1 MTGIYDPE
9 KYWQERLERHFNLSG
24 VGHLSFSEAYNEW
37 LYRRKNHALGQIL
50 GDTDLRGARVLDV
63 GSGTGFFVRF
73 YASRGASVH
82 GIDIT
87 AVSVERLSR
96 EFPAFTFTRGDVAS
110 DAFDRPPARFDV
122 INVWDVLYHVIDDA
136 SFARALRNIAAAGRP
151 GTRLI
156 LTDALGAAEPIVAG
170 PHVTLRPLASYQRHL
185 PALGFELQSLT
196 PLYFYLNDVKQP
208 DGEALAPT
216 YFARDE
222 ALQLISSTNL
232 SVGCWVMAPGRARG

>member
-1 MTGIYDPE
+1 MTGTYDPE

-24 VGHLSFSEAYNEW
+24 VGHLSYSEAYNEW
-37 LYRRKNHALGQIL
+37 LYRRKTHALGTIL

-73 YASRGASVH
+73 YASRGALVH
-82 GIDIT
+82 GVDIT

-96 EFPAFTFTRGDVAS
+96 EFPAFTFTRADVAS
-110 DAFDRPPARFDV
+110 DSFDRPQPGFDV
-122 INVWDVLYHVIDDA
+122 INVWDVLYHVIEDV
-136 SFARALRNIAAAGRP
+136 SFARALRNIAACGRP

-208 DGEALAPT
+208 DSEALAPT
-216 YFARDE
+216 YFAMDE
-222 ALQLISSTNL
+222 SLQLISSTNL
-232 SVGCWVMAPGRARG
+232 SVGCWVRTPDWERG